1 MGCSL
6 RARGL
11 SRSGDLSVHQARF
24 PDVYPSAIR
33 SIAVLPLDNYSGDYK
48 QEYFAEGMTDEL
60 TATLANISELR
71 VISRGSAMQFKGAQ
85 RPATPFIGR
94 SLNVDAIVEG
104 SVLRSGDKLRI
115 TIQLIDARDDRHL
128 WAKSFERT
136 SGDVLALQDE
146 LASTIANEIHVQL
159 TPAEKTRLAAARK
172 VNTAAYDAYLKGR
185 YFFNRP
191 SDENLAKAISQVE
204 AAVALDP
211 NIFRALRRIPV
222 GRLQRRVSDCDRSQ
236 TKSEGCR

>member
-6 RARGL
+6 RARGH
-11 SRSGDLSVHQARF
+11 SRSGDLSVHPARF
-24 PDVYPSAIR
+24 PDVHPSAIR

-115 TIQLIDARDDRHL
+115 TIQLIDA
-128 WAKSFERT
+128 
-136 SGDVLALQDE
+136 
-146 LASTIANEIHVQL
+146 
-159 TPAEKTRLAAARK
+159 
-172 VNTAAYDAYLKGR
+172 
-185 YFFNRP
+185 
-191 SDENLAKAISQVE
+191 SD
-204 AAVALDP
+204 
-211 NIFRALRRIPV
+211 
-222 GRLQRRVSDCDRSQ
+222 
-236 TKSEGCR
+236 